1 MSQKVIITKL
11 KLEGAAPY
19 LGDDES
25 GYEIFSH
32 NPDVVINW
40 FCDGYRTR
48 FNQLRSTRQKH
59 GKDGELVPLGKK
71 DVIDITNA
79 KARKTY
85 SYLAAIPSM
94 ILNAPSRTE
103 NIEWFAST
111 KRRKTLIE
119 KHKNPGKMPGFKSR
133 KRDDQTFV
141 CFHNN
146 GKKCHNAI
154 YRKVNK
160 NHGVVIIKGQNPST
174 HSLDGCRWQL
184 KIYVKISQ
192 DIRDYTSIRVNW
204 TQKTLVF
211 VNMPLPVSNLT
222 DTDSIV
228 GIDRGCVH
236 LATCDNGV
244 MFDLPKK
251 VLDKCE
257 KEINR
262 RQRSLARKRKASGC
276 KTAKEYHKRGVSK
289 NYEREKT
296 ALNKAYAKARN
307 IKENIAQQVSTQLIR
322 DNKYI
327 AIEDLRVTNMLR
339 KPKPKPNPDKPGT
352 YLPNG
357 RAAKRGLNR
366 SISKSYM
373 GRFGQILAYKCQM
386 TDNRDLITVNPAYT
400 SQQCSHCDYVDKHN
414 RESQAVFVCQSCGMH
429 MNADVNAAINIRERG
444 IRHLQDIQSAD
455 GALSALTL

>member
-25 GYEIFSH
+25 GYEMFSR
-32 NPDVVINW
+32 NPDVVVNW
-40 FCDGYRTR
+40 LCDGYRTR

-59 GKDGELVPLGKK
+59 GKDGELVPLGNK
-71 DVIDITNA
+71 DVVDITNGA
-79 KARKTY
+79 ARKNY

-94 ILNAPSRTE
+94 ILNAPLRTE
-103 NIEWFAST
+103 NTEWFAAT

-133 KRDDQTFV
+133 KHNDQTFV

-146 GKKCHNAI
+146 GKNDHNAI

-160 NHGVVIIKGQNPST
+160 THGVVIIKGQNPSA
-174 HSLDGCRWQL
+174 HEFDGCRWQL

-192 DIRDYTSIRVNW
+192 DIREYTSVRVNW
-204 TQKTLVF
+204 TQRTLVF

-236 LATCDNGV
+236 LATCDDGT
-244 MFDLPKK
+244 MFDLPKRK
-251 VLDKCE
+251 LDKCE

-262 RQRSLARKRKASGC
+262 RQRALARKRKVNGC
-276 KTAKEYHKRGVSK
+276 KTAKEYHKRGASK
-289 NYEREKT
+289 NYKREK
-296 ALNKAYAKARN
+296 AKLNKAYAKARN
-307 IKENIAQQVSTQLIR
+307 IKENVAQQTATQLIR
-322 DNKYI
+322 DNRYI
-327 AIEDLRVTNMLR
+327 TIENLRIPNMVR
-339 KPKPKPNPDKPGT
+339 KPKPKPDSNKPGS
-352 YLPNG
+352 YLSNG

-366 SISKSYM
+366 SISNSYM
-373 GRFGQILAYKCQM
+373 GRFASILAYKCQV

-400 SQQCSHCDYVDKHN
+400 SQQCSHCGHVDKHN
-414 RESQAVFVCQSCGMH
+414 RESQAVFVCQSCGMR
-429 MNADVNAAINIRERG
+429 MNADVNAAINIRARG
-444 IRHLQDIQSAD
+444 IRHLMDTQSTD

>member
-11 KLEGAAPY
+11 KLEGASPY

-25 GYEIFSH
+25 GYEMFSH

-40 FCDGYRTR
+40 LCDGYRTR
-48 FNQLRSTRQKH
+48 FNQLRSTREKH
-59 GKDGELVPLGKK
+59 GKDGELIPLGKK
-71 DVIDITNA
+71 DVIDITNGT
-79 KARKTY
+79 ARKNY

-94 ILNAPSRTE
+94 ILNAPLRIE
-103 NIEWFAST
+103 NTEWFAAT

-119 KHKNPGKMPGFKSR
+119 KHKNPGRMPGFKSR
-133 KRDDQTFV
+133 KKNDQTFV
-141 CFHNN
+141 CFHNA
-146 GKKCHNAI
+146 GKHHNAI

-160 NHGVVIIKGQNPST
+160 NHGVVIIKGQNPSA
-174 HSLDGCRWQL
+174 HEFDGCRWQL

-192 DIRDYTSIRVNW
+192 DIRDYTSVHVNW
-204 TQKTLVF
+204 TQRTLVF
-211 VNMPLPVSNLT
+211 VNMPLPVSNLK

-236 LATCDNGV
+236 MATCDDGT

-262 RQRSLARKRKASGC
+262 RQRSMARKRKASGC

-289 NYEREKT
+289 HYEREKA
-296 ALNKAYAKARN
+296 ALNKAYTKARN

-339 KPKPKPNPDKPGT
+339 KPKPKPNPMKPDA

-357 RAAKRGLNR
+357 RAAKRSLNR

-373 GRFGQILAYKCQM
+373 GRFGQILAYKCQV
-386 TDNRDLITVNPAYT
+386 TDERDLISINPAYT
-400 SQQCSHCDYVDKHN
+400 SQQCSHCGHVDKHN
-414 RESQAVFVCQSCGMH
+414 RESQAVFVCQVCGMR

-444 IRHLQDIQSAD
+444 IRHLKDIQSTD
-455 GALSALTL
+455 GALSA

>member
-11 KLEGAAPY
+11 KLEGASPY

-25 GYEIFSH
+25 GYEMFSH
-32 NPDVVINW
+32 NPEVVINW
-40 FCDGYRTR
+40 LCDGYRTR

-59 GKDGELVPLGKK
+59 GKDGKLVPLGKK
-71 DVIDITNA
+71 DVVDITDSI
-79 KARKTY
+79 ARKTY

-94 ILNAPSRTE
+94 ILKAPFRIE
-103 NIEWFAST
+103 NTEWFAAT

-119 KHKNPGKMPGFKSR
+119 KHQNPGKMPRFKSR
-133 KRDDQTFV
+133 KKNDQTFV
-141 CFHNN
+141 CFHNA
-146 GKKCHNAI
+146 GKHHNAI
-154 YRKVNK
+154 YRKINK
-160 NHGVVIIKGQNPST
+160 NHGVVIIKGLNPAA
-174 HSLDGCRWQL
+174 HSFDGCRWQL

-211 VNMPLPVSNLT
+211 VNMPLPVGNLT
-222 DTDSIV
+222 NTDSIV

-244 MFDLPKK
+244 MFDLPKMK
-251 VLDKCE
+251 LDKCE

-262 RQRSLARKRKASGC
+262 RQRSMVRKQKASGC
-276 KTAKEYHKRGVSK
+276 KNSKEYHQHGVSK
-289 NYEREKT
+289 NYEREKA
-296 ALNKAYAKARN
+296 ALNKAYTKVRN
-307 IKENIAQQVSTQLIR
+307 IKENIAQQVSTQLMR

-327 AIEDLRVTNMLR
+327 VIEKLRVSNMVR
-339 KPKPKPNPDKPGT
+339 KPKPKPDPKKPGS

-357 RAAKRGLNR
+357 RAVKRSLNR

-373 GRFGQILAYKCQM
+373 GRFGQILAYKCQV
-386 TDNRDLITVNPAYT
+386 TDERDLISINPAYT
-400 SQQCSHCDYVDKHN
+400 SQQCSHCGHVDKHN
-414 RESQAVFVCQSCGMH
+414 RESQAIFVCQSCGMH

-444 IRHLQDIQSAD
+444 IRHLKDIQSAD
-455 GALSALTL
+455 GALSA

>member
-1 MSQKVIITKL
+1 MSQKVIVTKL

-25 GYEIFSH
+25 GYELFSH
-32 NPDVVINW
+32 NPEVVINW
-40 FCDGYRTR
+40 LCDGYRTR
-48 FNQLRSTRQKH
+48 FNQLRSIRQKH

-71 DVIDITNA
+71 DVIDITNG

-94 ILNAPSRTE
+94 ILNAPLQIE
-103 NIEWFAST
+103 NTEWFAAT

-133 KRDDQTFV
+133 KKSDQTFV

-146 GKKCHNAI
+146 GKRCHNAI
-154 YRKVNK
+154 YRKINK
-160 NHGVVIIKGQNPST
+160 NHGVVTIKGRNPSA
-174 HSLDGCRWQL
+174 HNIDGCYWQL

-192 DIRDYTSIRVNW
+192 DIREYTSVRVNW
-204 TQKTLVF
+204 TQRTLVF
-211 VNMPLPVSNLT
+211 VNMPLPVSNLK

-236 LATCDNGV
+236 MATCDDGA

-262 RQRSLARKRKASGC
+262 RQRSMARKRKLSGC
-276 KTAKEYHKRGVSK
+276 KTAKEYYKRGASK
-289 NYEREKT
+289 HYEREK
-296 ALNKAYAKARN
+296 AKLNKAYAKTRN
-307 IKENIAQQVSTQLIR
+307 IKENIAQQVSTRLIR

-339 KPKPKPNPDKPGT
+339 KPKPKPDPNKPGS
-352 YLPNG
+352 YLSNG
-357 RAAKRGLNR
+357 RAAKRALSR

-373 GRFGQILAYKCQM
+373 GRFGEILAYKCQM

-400 SQQCSHCDYVDKHN
+400 SQQCSYCGHVDKHN

-429 MNADVNAAINIRERG
+429 MNADVNAAINIRKRG
-444 IRHLQDIQSAD
+444 IRYLTDIQSTD
-455 GALSALTL
+455 GAISALTL

>member
-25 GYEIFSH
+25 GYEMFSH
-32 NPDVVINW
+32 NADVVINW
-40 FCDGYRTR
+40 LCDGYRTR

-59 GKDGELVPLGKK
+59 GKDGELVPLGNK
-71 DVIDITNA
+71 DVIDITNGA
-79 KARKTY
+79 ARKNY

-94 ILNAPSRTE
+94 ILNEPSRTE

-133 KRDDQTFV
+133 KRNDQTFV

-146 GKKCHNAI
+146 GNNKNAI

-160 NHGVVIIKGQNPST
+160 NHGVVVIKGQNPSA
-174 HSLDGCRWQL
+174 HKLDGHRWQL

-192 DIRDYTSIRVNW
+192 DIRAYTSIRVNW
-204 TQKTLVF
+204 TQRTLVF
-211 VNMPLPVSNLT
+211 VNMPLSVSNLK

-236 LATCDNGV
+236 MATCDDGT
-244 MFDLPKK
+244 MFDLPKRK
-251 VLDKCE
+251 LDKCE
-257 KEINR
+257 KEVNR
-262 RQRSLARKRKASGC
+262 RQRSLARKRKVSGC
-276 KTAKEYHKRGVSK
+276 KTAKEYYQRGASK
-289 NYEREKT
+289 NYEREKA
-296 ALNKAYAKARN
+296 ALNKAYMKARN
-307 IKENIAQQVSTQLIR
+307 IKENIAQQVSTQLVR
-322 DNKYI
+322 DHRYI
-327 AIEDLRVTNMLR
+327 VIEDLRIPNMVR
-339 KPKPKPNPDKPGT
+339 KPKPKPNPDKSGT
-352 YLPNG
+352 YLSNG
-357 RAAKRGLNR
+357 RVAKRGLNR

-373 GRFGQILAYKCQM
+373 GRFASILAYKCQV

-400 SQQCSHCDYVDKHN
+400 SQQCSHCGYVDKHN
-414 RESQAVFVCQSCGMH
+414 RESQAVFICQVCGMR

-444 IRHLQDIQSAD
+444 IQHLQDIQSTD

>member
-11 KLEGAAPY
+11 RLEGAAPY

-25 GYEIFSH
+25 GCEMFSR

-40 FCDGYRTR
+40 LCDGYRTR

-59 GKDGELVPLGKK
+59 GKDGELVPLGNKN
-71 DVIDITNA
+71 VVDITNGT
-79 KARKTY
+79 ARKNY

-94 ILNAPSRTE
+94 ILNAPLQNE
-103 NIEWFAST
+103 NTEWFAST

-119 KHKNPGKMPGFKSR
+119 QHRNPGKMPGFKSR
-133 KRDDQTFV
+133 KHDDQTFV

-146 GKKCHNAI
+146 GKKCYNAI

-160 NHGVVIIKGQNPST
+160 NHGVVIIKGQNPSA
-174 HSLDGCRWQL
+174 HSFDGCRWQL
-184 KIYVKISQ
+184 KIHVKISQ
-192 DIRDYTSIRVNW
+192 DIRAYTSIRVNW

-211 VNMPLPVSNLT
+211 VNMPLPVSNLKN
-222 DTDSIV
+222 TDSIV

-236 LATCDNGV
+236 LATCDDGT

-251 VLDKCE
+251 VLDKYE

-262 RQRSLARKRKASGC
+262 RQRSLARKRKTSGC
-276 KTAKEYHKRGVSK
+276 KTAKEYHQRGTSK
-289 NYEREKT
+289 HYEREK
-296 ALNKAYAKARN
+296 AKLNKAYAKARN

-339 KPKPKPNPDKPGT
+339 KPKPKPDSNKPGS

-357 RAAKRGLNR
+357 RAAKRALNR

-373 GRFGQILAYKCQM
+373 GRFARILAYKCQV

-400 SQQCSHCDYVDKHN
+400 SQQCSHCGHVDKHN

-444 IRHLQDIQSAD
+444 IRHLQDI
-455 GALSALTL
+455 

>member
-25 GYEIFSH
+25 GYELFSH

-40 FCDGYRTR
+40 LCDGYRTR

-59 GKDGELVPLGKK
+59 GKDGELVPLGNK
-71 DVIDITNA
+71 DVIDITNGT
-79 KARKTY
+79 ARKNY

-94 ILNAPSRTE
+94 ILNAPSRIE

-111 KRRKTLIE
+111 KRRKTLVK

-133 KRDDQTFV
+133 KHDDQMFV

-146 GKKCHNAI
+146 GNNKNAE

-160 NHGVVIIKGQNPST
+160 NHGVVIIKGQNPSA
-174 HSLDGCRWQL
+174 HSLDGCCWQL

-211 VNMPLPVSNLT
+211 VNMPLPVSNLK
-222 DTDSIV
+222 DTNRIV

-236 LATCDNGV
+236 LATCDDGTV
-244 MFDLPKK
+244 FDLPKK
-251 VLDKCE
+251 VLDKYE

-276 KTAKEYHKRGVSK
+276 KTAKEYHKRGASK
-289 NYEREKT
+289 NYEREK
-296 ALNKAYAKARN
+296 AVLSKAYMKARN

-322 DNKYI
+322 DNQYI
-327 AIEDLRVTNMLR
+327 VIEDLRIPNMVR
-339 KPKPKPNPDKPGT
+339 KPKPKPNLDKPGM

-373 GRFGQILAYKCQM
+373 GRFGEILAYKCQM

-400 SQQCSHCDYVDKHN
+400 SQQCSHCGHVDKYN
-414 RESQAVFVCQSCGMH
+414 RESQAVFVCQVCGMR

-444 IRHLQDIQSAD
+444 IRYLRDIQSMD

>member
-25 GYEIFSH
+25 GYEMFSH
-32 NPDVVINW
+32 NSDVVINW
-40 FCDGYRTR
+40 LCNGYRTR

-59 GKDGELVPLGKK
+59 GKDGELVPLGDK
-71 DVIDITNA
+71 DVIDITNGT
-79 KARKTY
+79 ARKNY

-94 ILNAPSRTE
+94 ILNAPSQNE
-103 NIEWFAST
+103 NTEWFASA

-119 KHKNPGKMPGFKSR
+119 QHKNPGKMPGFKSR
-133 KRDDQTFV
+133 KHNDQTFV

-160 NHGVVIIKGQNPST
+160 THGVVIIKGQNPSA

-192 DIRDYTSIRVNW
+192 DIRDYTSVHVNW
-204 TQKTLVF
+204 TRRTLVF
-211 VNMPLPVSNLT
+211 VNMPLPISNLK

-228 GIDRGCVH
+228 GVDRGCVH
-236 LATCDNGV
+236 LATCDDGT

-262 RQRSLARKRKASGC
+262 RQRAMARKCKASGC
-276 KTAKEYHKRGVSK
+276 KSAKEYHKRGVSK
-289 NYEREKT
+289 HYEREKA
-296 ALNKAYAKARN
+296 ALNKAYTKARN
-307 IKENIAQQVSTQLIR
+307 IKEDIAQQVSTQLIR
-322 DNKYI
+322 DNRYI
-327 AIEDLRVTNMLR
+327 AVENLHIPNMVR
-339 KPKPKPNPDKPGT
+339 KPKPTDPKKPGS

-357 RAAKRGLNR
+357 RAAKRVLNR

-373 GRFGQILAYKCQM
+373 GRFAQILAYKCQV

-400 SQQCSHCDYVDKHN
+400 SQQCSHCGHVDKHN
-414 RESQAVFVCQSCGMH
+414 RESQAIFVCQSCGMR
-429 MNADVNAAINIRERG
+429 MNADVNAAINICERG
-444 IRHLQDIQSAD
+444 IRHLTDIQSTD

>member
-25 GYEIFSH
+25 GYEMFSH

-40 FCDGYRTR
+40 LCDGYRTR

-59 GKDGELVPLGKK
+59 GKDGELIPLGKK
-71 DVIDITNA
+71 DVIDITNG
-79 KARKTY
+79 KARKAY

-94 ILNAPSRTE
+94 ILNAPLRIE
-103 NIEWFAST
+103 NTEWFAAT

-119 KHKNPGKMPGFKSR
+119 KHKN
-133 KRDDQTFV
+133 DQTFV
-141 CFHNN
+141 CFHSN
-146 GKKCHNAI
+146 GKHKAVNAI
-154 YRKVNK
+154 YRKINK
-160 NHGVVIIKGQNPST
+160 NHGVVIIKGQNPSA
-174 HSLDGCRWQL
+174 HEFDGCRWQL

-192 DIRDYTSIRVNW
+192 DIRDYTSVHVNW

-211 VNMPLPVSNLT
+211 VNTPLPVSNLK

-228 GIDRGCVH
+228 GIDRGCIH
-236 LATCDNGV
+236 MATCDNGT

-251 VLDKCE
+251 VL
-257 KEINR
+257 EINR
-262 RQRSLARKRKASGC
+262 RQRSMARKRKASGC
-276 KTAKEYHKRGVSK
+276 KTAKEYYKRGASK
-289 NYEREKT
+289 NYEREK
-296 ALNKAYAKARN
+296 AKLKKAYAKVRN
-307 IKENIAQQVSTQLIR
+307 IKEDTAQQVSTQLIR

-327 AIEDLRVTNMLR
+327 AIEKLRVSNMVH
-339 KPKPKPNPDKPGT
+339 KPKPKPDPKKPGS

-373 GRFGQILAYKCQM
+373 GRFGQILAYKCQI

-400 SQQCSHCDYVDKHN
+400 SQQCSRCGHVDKHN
-414 RESQAVFVCQSCGMH
+414 RESQAVFVCQVCGAR

-444 IRHLQDIQSAD
+444 IRHLQDIQSMD

>member
-25 GYEIFSH
+25 GYEMFSH

-40 FCDGYRTR
+40 LCDGYRTR
-48 FNQLRSTRQKH
+48 FNQLRSIRQKH
-59 GKDGELVPLGKK
+59 GKDGELVPLGKS
-71 DVIDITNA
+71 DVIDITNTE
-79 KARKTY
+79 ARKTY
-85 SYLAAIPSM
+85 SYLVAIPSM

-103 NIEWFAST
+103 NTEWFAAT
-111 KRRKTLIE
+111 KRRKTLLE
-119 KHKNPGKMPGFKSR
+119 KRKNPGKMPGFKSR
-133 KRDDQTFV
+133 KRNDQTFV

-160 NHGVVIIKGQNPST
+160 NHGVVIIKGQNPSA
-174 HSLDGCRWQL
+174 HELDGCRWQL

-211 VNMPLPVSNLT
+211 VNMPLPVSNLK
-222 DTDSIV
+222 DTDRVV

-236 LATCDNGV
+236 MATCDDGT
-244 MFDLPKK
+244 MFDLPKRK
-251 VLDKCE
+251 LDKCE

-262 RQRSLARKRKASGC
+262 RQRSLARKRKTSGC
-276 KTAKEYHKRGVSK
+276 KTAKEYHKRGASK
-289 NYEREKT
+289 HYEREK
-296 ALNKAYAKARN
+296 AKLNKAYAKARN
-307 IKENIAQQVSTQLIR
+307 IKENIVQQVSTQLIR
-322 DNKYI
+322 DNRYI
-327 AIEDLRVTNMLR
+327 VIEDLRIPNMVR
-339 KPKPKPNPDKPGT
+339 KPKPKPNPNKSGT

-373 GRFGQILAYKCQM
+373 GRFGQILAYKCQV

-400 SQQCSHCDYVDKHN
+400 SQQCSHCGHVDKHN
-414 RESQAVFVCQSCGMH
+414 RESQAIFVCQSCGMH

-444 IRHLQDIQSAD
+444 IRHLTDIQSTG

>member
-25 GYEIFSH
+25 GCEMFSR
-32 NPDVVINW
+32 NPEVIINW
-40 FCDGYRTR
+40 LCDGYRTR

-59 GKDGELVPLGKK
+59 GKNGELVPLGNK
-71 DVIDITNA
+71 DVIDITNT

-94 ILNAPSRTE
+94 ILNAPSQTE
-103 NIEWFAST
+103 NTEWFAAV
-111 KRRKTLIE
+111 KRRETLIK

-133 KRDDQTFV
+133 KKNNQTFV
-141 CFHNN
+141 CFHNA
-146 GKKCHNAI
+146 GKHHNAE
-154 YRKVNK
+154 YCKVNK
-160 NHGVVIIKGQNPST
+160 NHGVVIIKGQNPSA

-211 VNMPLPVSNLT
+211 VNMPLPVSNLK

-228 GIDRGCVH
+228 SIDRGCVH
-236 LATCDNGV
+236 LATCDDGT

-262 RQRSLARKRKASGC
+262 RQRSMARKRKASGC
-276 KTAKEYHKRGVSK
+276 KTAKEYHQRGASK
-289 NYEREKT
+289 NYEREK
-296 ALNKAYAKARN
+296 AKLNKAYTKARN
-307 IKENIAQQVSTQLIR
+307 IKENVAQQVSTQLIR
-322 DNKYI
+322 DNRYI
-327 AIEDLRVTNMLR
+327 VIEDLRVTNMLR
-339 KPKPKPNPDKPGT
+339 KPKPKPDPKKPGS

-366 SISKSYM
+366 SISRSYM

-386 TDNRDLITVNPAYT
+386 TDERDLISVNPAYT
-400 SQQCSHCDYVDKHN
+400 SQQCSHCGHVDKHN

-444 IRHLQDIQSAD
+444 IRHLHDTQSTD

>member
-11 KLEGAAPY
+11 KLEGASPY

-25 GYEIFSH
+25 GYELFSH
-32 NPDVVINW
+32 NPDVIINW
-40 FCDGYRTR
+40 LCDGYRTR
-48 FNQLRSTRQKH
+48 FNQLRSTREKH
-59 GKDGELVPLGKK
+59 GKDGKLIPLGKK
-71 DVIDITNA
+71 DVIDITNGT
-79 KARKTY
+79 ARKNY

-94 ILNAPSRTE
+94 ILNAPLRIE
-103 NIEWFAST
+103 NTEWFAAT

-119 KHKNPGKMPGFKSR
+119 KHKNPGRMPGFKSR
-133 KRDDQTFV
+133 KKNDQTFV

-146 GKKCHNAI
+146 GNNKNAE

-160 NHGVVIIKGQNPST
+160 NHGVVIIKGLNPSA
-174 HSLDGCRWQL
+174 HEFDGCRWQL

-192 DIRDYTSIRVNW
+192 DIRDYTSVHVNW
-204 TQKTLVF
+204 TQRTLVF
-211 VNMPLPVSNLT
+211 INMPLPVSSLK

-236 LATCDNGV
+236 MATCDDGT

-262 RQRSLARKRKASGC
+262 RQRSMARKRKASGC

-289 NYEREKT
+289 HYEREK
-296 ALNKAYAKARN
+296 AKLNKAYTKARN
-307 IKENIAQQVSTQLIR
+307 IKENIAQQVSTQLIC

-327 AIEDLRVTNMLR
+327 AIEDLRVTNMLC
-339 KPKPKPNPDKPGT
+339 KPKPKPNSTKPGS

-386 TDNRDLITVNPAYT
+386 TDNRNLITVNPAYT
-400 SQQCSHCDYVDKHN
+400 S
-414 RESQAVFVCQSCGMH
+414 
-429 MNADVNAAINIRERG
+429 
-444 IRHLQDIQSAD
+444 
-455 GALSALTL
+455 

>member
-32 NPDVVINW
+32 NPDVIINW
-40 FCDGYRTR
+40 LCDGYRTR

-71 DVIDITNA
+71 DVIDITNGA
-79 KARKTY
+79 ARKNY

-94 ILNAPSRTE
+94 ILNAPSQTE
-103 NIEWFAST
+103 NTEWFAAT
-111 KRRKTLIE
+111 KRRETLIK

-160 NHGVVIIKGQNPST
+160 NHGVVIIKGQNPSA

-204 TQKTLVF
+204 TEKTLVF
-211 VNMPLPVSNLT
+211 VNMPLPVSNLK
-222 DTDSIV
+222 DTDRIV

-236 LATCDNGV
+236 MATCDDGT
-244 MFDLPKK
+244 MFDLPKRK
-251 VLDKCE
+251 LDKCE

-262 RQRSLARKRKASGC
+262 LQRSLARKRRASGC
-276 KTAKEYHKRGVSK
+276 KTAKEYHKRGASK
-289 NYEREKT
+289 NYKREK
-296 ALNKAYAKARN
+296 AKLNKAYAKARA
-307 IKENIAQQVSTQLIR
+307 IKENIIQQVSTQLIR
-322 DNKYI
+322 DNRYI
-327 AIEDLRVTNMLR
+327 VIEDLRIPNMVR

-373 GRFGQILAYKCQM
+373 GRFGEILAYKCQM
-386 TDNRDLITVNPAYT
+386 ADNRDLITVNPAYT
-400 SQQCSHCDYVDKHN
+400 SQQCSHCGHVDKHN
-414 RESQAVFVCQSCGMH
+414 RESQAIFVCQSCGMR
-429 MNADVNAAINIRERG
+429 MNADVNAAINIRVRG
-444 IRHLQDIQSAD
+444 IQHLKDTQSAD

>member
-11 KLEGAAPY
+11 KLEGASPY

-25 GYEIFSH
+25 GYELFSH
-32 NPDVVINW
+32 NPDVIINW
-40 FCDGYRTR
+40 LCDGYRTR
-48 FNQLRSTRQKH
+48 FNQLRSTREKH
-59 GKDGELVPLGKK
+59 GKDGKLIPLGKK
-71 DVIDITNA
+71 DVIDITNGT
-79 KARKTY
+79 ARKNY

-94 ILNAPSRTE
+94 ILNAPLRIE
-103 NIEWFAST
+103 NTEWFAAT

-119 KHKNPGKMPGFKSR
+119 KHKNPGRMPGFKSR
-133 KRDDQTFV
+133 KKNDQTFV

-146 GKKCHNAI
+146 GNNKNAE

-160 NHGVVIIKGQNPST
+160 NHGVVIIKGLNPSA
-174 HSLDGCRWQL
+174 HEFDGCRWQL

-192 DIRDYTSIRVNW
+192 DIRDYTSVHVNW
-204 TQKTLVF
+204 TQRTLVF
-211 VNMPLPVSNLT
+211 INMPLPVSSLK

-236 LATCDNGV
+236 MATCDDGT

-262 RQRSLARKRKASGC
+262 RQRSMARKRKASGC

-289 NYEREKT
+289 HYEREK
-296 ALNKAYAKARN
+296 AKLNKAYTKARN
-307 IKENIAQQVSTQLIR
+307 IKENIAQQVSTQLIC

-339 KPKPKPNPDKPGT
+339 KPKPKPNSTKPGS

-400 SQQCSHCDYVDKHN
+400 SQQCSHCGYVDKHN
-414 RESQAVFVCQSCGMH
+414 RESQAVFVCQVCGMH

-444 IRHLQDIQSAD
+444 IRHLQDIQSTD

>member
-11 KLEGAAPY
+11 KLEGASPY

-25 GYEIFSH
+25 GYEMFSH
-32 NPDVVINW
+32 NPEVVINW
-40 FCDGYRTR
+40 LCDGYRTR
-48 FNQLRSTRQKH
+48 FNQLRSTREKH
-59 GKDGELVPLGKK
+59 GKNGELVPLGKK
-71 DVIDITNA
+71 DVIDITNGT
-79 KARKTY
+79 ARKNY
-85 SYLAAIPSM
+85 SYLTAIPSM
-94 ILNAPSRTE
+94 ILNAPLRIE
-103 NIEWFAST
+103 NTEWFAAT

-119 KHKNPGKMPGFKSR
+119 QHKNPGRMPGFKSR
-133 KRDDQTFV
+133 KHNDQTFV

-146 GKKCHNAI
+146 GNNKNAE

-160 NHGVVIIKGQNPST
+160 NHSVVIIKGQNPSA
-174 HSLDGCRWQL
+174 HEFDGRRWQL
-184 KIYVKISQ
+184 RIYVKISQ
-192 DIRDYTSIRVNW
+192 DIHDYTSVYVNW
-204 TQKTLVF
+204 TQRTLVF
-211 VNMPLPVSNLT
+211 VNKPLTVSNLK
-222 DTDSIV
+222 DTDRII

-236 LATCDNGV
+236 MATCDDGT

-262 RQRSLARKRKASGC
+262 RQRSMARKRKASGC

-289 NYEREKT
+289 NYEREKA
-296 ALNKAYAKARN
+296 ALNKAYKKARN
-307 IKENIAQQVSTQLIR
+307 IKENIAQQISTQLIR

-327 AIEDLRVTNMLR
+327 VIEKLRVSKIVR
-339 KPKPKPNPDKPGT
+339 KPKPKTDTNKPGV

-357 RAAKRGLNR
+357 RAAKRSLNR

-373 GRFGQILAYKCQM
+373 GRFGQILAYKCQV
-386 TDNRDLITVNPAYT
+386 TDERDLISINPAYT
-400 SQQCSHCDYVDKHN
+400 SQQCSHCGHVDKHN

-444 IRHLQDIQSAD
+444 IRHLKDIQSTD
-455 GALSALTL
+455 GALSA

>member
-25 GYEIFSH
+25 GYELFSR
-32 NPDVVINW
+32 NPEVIINW
-40 FCDGYRTR
+40 LCDGYRTR
-48 FNQLRSTRQKH
+48 FNQLRSSRQKH

-71 DVIDITNA
+71 DVIDITNT

-94 ILNAPSRTE
+94 ILNAPLQIE
-103 NIEWFAST
+103 NTEWFAAT

-119 KHKNPGKMPGFKSR
+119 KHQNPGKMPGFKSR
-133 KRDDQTFV
+133 KRNDQTFV

-146 GKKCHNAI
+146 GKKCHNSI
-154 YRKVNK
+154 YRKINK
-160 NHGVVIIKGQNPST
+160 NHGVVIIKGRNPSAYNI
-174 HSLDGCRWQL
+174 DGCYWQL

-192 DIRDYTSIRVNW
+192 DIRDYTSVRVNW
-204 TQKTLVF
+204 TQRTLVF
-211 VNMPLPVSNLT
+211 VNMPSPVSNLK

-236 LATCDNGV
+236 MATCDDGT

-262 RQRSLARKRKASGC
+262 RQRSMARKRKASGC
-276 KTAKEYHKRGVSK
+276 KTAKEYHKRGASK
-289 NYEREKT
+289 HYEREK
-296 ALNKAYAKARN
+296 AKLNKAYTKARN
-307 IKENIAQQVSTQLIR
+307 IKEHIAQQVSTQLIR

-327 AIEDLRVTNMLR
+327 VIEDLRVTNMLR
-339 KPKPKPNPDKPGT
+339 KPKPKPDPKKPGS

-357 RAAKRGLNR
+357 RTAKRALNR

-386 TDNRDLITVNPAYT
+386 TDNRDLIIVNPAYT
-400 SQQCSHCDYVDKHN
+400 SQQCSHCGYVDKHN
-414 RESQAVFVCQSCGMH
+414 RESQAVFVCQVCGMH

-444 IRHLQDIQSAD
+444 IQHLQDIQSTD
-455 GALSALTL
+455 GALSA